1 MKTLPLP
8 DPGRPDLRSADRY
21 LLWIVRS
28 QGWRLVGAIAF
39 GIVWMVAQALM
50 PAVIG
55 RAIDTGLGDDDRAGL
70 LLWAGVL
77 LGVGVVQ
84 AAAGVMRHRFSVG
97 MWLDAA
103 YRTVQLVSD
112 QTGRLG
118 ATLRKRVATGEVVS
132 VGANDIAN
140 VGNSVDVLG
149 RTAGALVS
157 FLVVAGLLLT
167 SSVELGLLVLIGMP
181 LLLLAIGPVLG
192 PLQRRNA
199 EARELQGGL
208 NNLASDIVGGLRVLR
223 GVGGED
229 VFHRRYAEESQR
241 VRVAGVRV
249 GRTQSLLDA
258 LQVLLP
264 GVFVVLV
271 VWLGARFAAEG
282 RISAGELIAF
292 YGYSTFL
299 LLPLRTAT
307 EFANKIIRA
316 RVASGRVVRI
326 LVLEPEHLDPHDP
339 VAEPRGGELVDHRAG
354 FVAREGE
361 LTVVVADEP
370 QVASDLADRLGR
382 FAPGDV
388 TLDGVALDALPLDV
402 VRRRVVVHDTQ
413 SMLFSGD
420 LRVGLDVREHAD
432 DAQVHAAV
440 EAASA
445 QDVVDGL
452 RGGLHAEVEERGRSF
467 SGGQRQRLALARALL
482 TDADVLVLV
491 EPTSAVD
498 AHTEARIAATLKQHR
513 AGRTTVVVSSSPLV
527 LDVADVVAFVSDGQV
542 VASGTHHGLREDSA
556 AYRAVVDRQDE
567 EVRA

>member
-1 MKTLPLP
+1 MKSLPLP
-8 DPGRPDLRSADRY
+8 HPGRPDLRSADTF
-21 LLWIVRS
+21 LLWVVRS

-55 RAIDTGLGDDDRAGL
+55 RAIDSGLGDEDRAGL
-70 LLWAGVL
+70 VRWAGVL
-77 LGVGVVQ
+77 LAVGVVQ

-112 QTGRLG
+112 QTTRLG

-149 RTAGALVS
+149 RTAGALVA
-157 FLVVAGLLLT
+157 FLVVAGLLLS
-167 SSVELGLLVLIGMP
+167 SSVELGLLVLVGMP
-181 LLLLAIGPVLG
+181 LLLLAIGPILG

-229 VFHRRYAEESQR
+229 VFHRRYAAESQR
-241 VRVAGVRV
+241 VRAAGVRV
-249 GRTQSLLDA
+249 GRSQSLLDA

-264 GVFVVLV
+264 GIFVVLV

-282 RISAGELIAF
+282 RITPGELIAF

-299 LLPLRTAT
+299 MLPLRTAT

-316 RVASGRVVRI
+316 RVASARVVHI
-326 LVLEPEHLDPHDP
+326 LGIEPEQQDTTDPLP
-339 VAEPRGGELVDHRAG
+339 EPRGHELVDHQAG

-382 FAPGDV
+382 YAPGEV
-388 TLDGVALDALPLDV
+388 TLDGVALDALPV
-402 VRRRVVVHDTQ
+402 ATVRRRIVVHDTQ
-413 SMLFSGD
+413 TMLFSGD
-420 LRVGLDVREHAD
+420 LRDGLDVRDHAD

-440 EAASA
+440 AAASA

-467 SGGQRQRLALARALL
+467 SGGQRQRLALARVLL

-498 AHTEARIAATLKQHR
+498 AHTEAHIAGTLKQHR
-513 AGRTTVVVSSSPLV
+513 RGRSTVVVSSSPLV
-527 LDVADVVAFVSDGQV
+527 LDVADTVAFVSDGK
-542 VASGTHHGLREDSA
+542 VAATGTHHRLRETSP
-556 AYRAVVDRQDE
+556 AYRRVVDRQEDP
-567 EVRA
+567 